1 MSAPQ
6 DDQLLLE
13 QEILR
18 DHRAYTTGATEP
30 RGHDGQVQQRGQEIP
45 HVRVS
50 VGQTSGAAQRCRILD
65 SAPELA
71 IRDPQAARRIGPALA
86 FEHTGKTHVP
96 GQSELPMDSR
106 GRRRRELARK
116 CRVSVETAR
125 PNVAITSDTPAT
137 ASLYS
142 YEKCSSLVP
151 DSSPDAHR
159 A

>member
-18 DHRAYTTGATEP
+18 DHRAYTPGATEP

-71 IRDPQAARRIGPALA
+71 IRDPHRHGVR
-86 FEHTGKTHVP
+86 
-96 GQSELPMDSR
+96 SR
-106 GRRRRELARK
+106 HD
-116 CRVSVETAR
+116 VV
-125 PNVAITSDTPAT
+125 VDQ
-137 ASLYS
+137 
-142 YEKCSSLVP
+142 
-151 DSSPDAHR
+151 
-159 A
+159 

>member
-1 MSAPQ
+1 MCASAEGRRLAPRNVAESSIQ
-6 DDQLLLE
+6 RQNWQFE
-13 QEILR
+13 T
-18 DHRAYTTGATEP
+18 HRRPGESD
-30 RGHDGQVQQRGQEIP
+30 R
-45 HVRVS
+45 
-50 VGQTSGAAQRCRILD
+50 
-65 SAPELA
+65 
-71 IRDPQAARRIGPALA
+71 ALA